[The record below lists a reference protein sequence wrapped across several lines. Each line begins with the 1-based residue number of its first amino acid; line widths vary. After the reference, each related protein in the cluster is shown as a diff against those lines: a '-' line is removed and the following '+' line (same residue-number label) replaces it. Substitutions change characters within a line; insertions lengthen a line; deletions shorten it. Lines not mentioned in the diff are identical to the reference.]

1 MFKVPTAF
9 KRFVS
14 DGLDRCQ
21 YCQCVL
27 YHVDDYR
34 SVCLNCGSYFDKG
47 SKFKPTSLFDDTCSA
62 DPRGKDDYEI

>member
-1 MFKVPTAF
+1 MSSPFD
-9 KRFVS
+9 RFLS

-27 YHVDDYR
+27 YHLDDYR

-47 SKFKPTSLFDDTCSA
+47 SKFKPTSLFDDTCSE
-62 DPRGKDDYEI
+62 DLRGKDDHEI

>member
-1 MFKVPTAF
+1 MFKVPTPF

-27 YHVDDYR
+27 YHVDDYS
-34 SVCLNCGSYFDKG
+34 SVCLNCGAYFTN
-47 SKFKPTSLFDDTCSA
+47 SNLKPISLFEDTCSA
-62 DPRGKDDYEI
+62 TSRGKEDPYEV

>member
-1 MFKVPTAF
+1 MFKVPTPF
-9 KRFVS
+9 KRFIS
-14 DGLDRCQ
+14 DGLDRCE

-62 DPRGKDDYEI
+62 DPRGKDDYEV